1 MGGCASVPKD
11 LKDEVGSAPAPEP
24 PMEETAENNE
34 TVKVELEAIEKV
46 EEENAEKS
54 DDDKKSLG
62 SLLNE
67 NEVKMETT
75 SESKEEEVPCKQ
87 NQEQQ
92 ATEAPAAESE
102 KEQTKNAEEKVTGEK
117 KEDN

>member
-34 TVKVELEAIEKV
+34 AVKVELEAVEKV

-54 DDDKKSLG
+54 DDYKKSLG

-67 NEVKMETT
+67 METT

-87 NQEQQ
+87 NEEQA

-102 KEQTKNAEEKVTGEK
+102 KEQIKNAEGEK

>member
-1 MGGCASVPKD
+1 MQFYPWIDQVV
-11 LKDEVGSAPAPEP
+11 LKPFQ
-24 PMEETAENNE
+24 MHFQ
-34 TVKVELEAIEKV
+34 
-46 EEENAEKS
+46 
-54 DDDKKSLG
+54 
-62 SLLNE
+62 